1 MSDTPLSKG
10 KTAQPKPIKV
20 YRVSDFLS
28 EIEEIKEAEK
38 KKGNVADFIFRGQ
51 SVDRPLLPKLGRVVP
66 KGNRANI
73 EQLMFK
79 EFQRTSIALSDLRPQ
94 SDWDFL
100 SLAQHH
106 GLPTRLLDWTYS
118 ALAALFFAVA
128 HPTEGLE
135 PDDAVVWLLKTN
147 KEDFIDETTREKPF
161 DKGGTRIFRPKLITR
176 RIAVQGGVFTVH
188 RLSDDDTFVPV
199 DNNKSFKSRLVKFA
213 IPAANFSHI
222 LQHLDGCG
230 VNRFTLFPDLDGLC
244 DHLAWRF
251 TKPSGEE

>member
-79 EFQRTSIALSDLRPQ
+79 EFQRRSIALSDLRPQ

-128 HPTEGLE
+128 HPTEELE

-222 LQHLDGCG
+222 LQHLC
-230 VNRFTLFPDLDGLC
+230 RLSLFTTVRVLILKELPWMGTVRILLY
-244 DHLAWRF
+244 
-251 TKPSGEE
+251 